1 MVTGVWDTR
10 WYTIFG
16 KLDAARGTLSLAAHV
31 PDCYCMLRCA
41 RARLPPLRA
50 TWWYWAPRPPPHD
63 SMAIYPPSA
72 QEHAHSTAARQHGG
86 SGALGRPSHVAIDA
100 RWARLGAMT
109 VQSEAWGL
117 CGLRAM
123 FRHAA
128 ISPRRRLLA
137 NPNGNWVALYIDPST
152 RSNKHWISS
161 VFRPLLVELHLSAPA
176 HRGACAVLPLPLRA
190 VVAPSPNRLLA
201 DLRLVLLARDP

>member
-1 MVTGVWDTR
+1 MA
-10 WYTIFG
+10 ICS
-16 KLDAARGTLSLAAHV
+16 AC
-31 PDCYCMLRCA
+31 P
-41 RARLPPLRA
+41 
-50 TWWYWAPRPPPHD
+50 PPPH
-63 SMAIYPPSA
+63 PPCPPK
-72 QEHAHSTAARQHGG
+72 STLTARQHG
-86 SGALGRPSHVAIDA
+86 STAALGLWGRPSHVAVDA

-137 NPNGNWVALYIDPST
+137 NPNGNWVALYVDPSS

-161 VFRPLLVELHLSAPA
+161 VFRPLLFELHLSAPA
-176 HRGACAVLPLPLRA
+176 RRGACAVLPLPLRA
-190 VVAPSPNRLLA
+190 VVAPSPPQNRLLA
-201 DLRLVLLARDP
+201 DSRLVLLARHPSSTRHLDMP